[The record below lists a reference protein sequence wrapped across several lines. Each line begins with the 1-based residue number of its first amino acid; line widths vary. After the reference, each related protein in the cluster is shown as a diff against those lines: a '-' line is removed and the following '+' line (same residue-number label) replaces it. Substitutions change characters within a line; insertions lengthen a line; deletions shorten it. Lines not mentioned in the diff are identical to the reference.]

1 MRSKLKLKGY
11 QFTLIAIIIL
21 FSIIINFRGEFNSD
35 KGSNQLDTFQISEI
49 NEEELKT
56 SPISGKISVNDNSDW
71 INLKNAGKCTGL
83 GTSSNPYIVK
93 DFVID
98 GGNSGSCIEIRNTD
112 VYFKIKNCTLYNSG
126 GIWGNGGIRFGELVS
141 NGLVINNTIYD
152 SYNGIFIEFG
162 TNLNISKNNIFNN
175 SGAGIHLFNSLNN
188 EISENIILTNNQG
201 IILSNSSSNTISG
214 NEVSNNVNVGITI
227 MDKSKDNKVLGNVFN
242 KHGGVG
248 IDIIFSSR
256 NEIRSNTITNNT
268 IGIILDENSMCNE
281 YSNNIF
287 DGNNDDIQ
295 DNQAVCIIENPFIV
309 EITIALGIIFV
320 SVIIATGLILKRR
333 KSTIEVKRFKKHA
346 KREAEENLLVEKRK
360 KPVKLEFVETEKPKE

>member
-1 MRSKLKLKGY
+1 MRSIIKPKRY
-11 QFTLIAIIIL
+11 QFLLTAIFVLFFIII
-21 FSIIINFRGEFNSD
+21 SFRGEFNSSEGFNHVD
-35 KGSNQLDTFQISEI
+35 PYQINEI
-49 NEEELKT
+49 NEVELKT
-56 SPISGKISVNDNSDW
+56 SPVSGKISVNGNSDW
-71 INLKNAGKCTGL
+71 INLKNAEKCTGL
-83 GTSSNPYIVK
+83 GTSSDPYIVK
-93 DFVID
+93 DLVID
-98 GGNSGSCIEIRNTD
+98 GGGSGNCILIENTD
-112 VYFKIKNCTLYNSG
+112 VHFKIENCTLYNSG

-152 SYNGIFIEFG
+152 SYNGIFIELG
-162 TNLNISKNNIFNN
+162 TNLNLSKNNIFNN
-175 SGAGIHLFNSLNN
+175 SGAGMHLFNSLNN

-214 NEVSNNVNVGITI
+214 NEVSNNVNVGITL

-268 IGIILDENSMCNE
+268 IGIILDANSMCNE

-346 KREAEENLLVEKRK
+346 KREAEEKFLVEKRK
-360 KPVKLEFVETEKPKE
+360 KPVN